1 MKKAPKKQP
10 AKSAK
15 SAGSA
20 SSSSGAKS
28 AKGTA
33 NTKSAKDANSAT
45 SGERT
50 KGAMILESIKK
61 SRNSII
67 VLTIAALILAAAVF
81 YIYSD
86 DIMKD
91 HEDIHNAYGEEL
103 VEFEKAHVNAINSDD
118 SKPDEYANGALTGT
132 QELAVTI
139 QSGRYKGED
148 MVAYNYFGPLSGVP
162 VEAGDSVVLTVKT
175 HSDFTTSATVYEYNR
190 IPILA
195 AFLILFFVVVF
206 LIGGR
211 AGLKSLVGLTFT
223 IICLF
228 LILIPLLL
236 KGAPAVPSTF
246 LVCAYVAL
254 VCFTILGGVQRK
266 TVSAFLGTTAG
277 TFIAMVF
284 GLAVQYIGKIDGLR
298 LEDAEPLLQLKY
310 IDATT
315 IGLQGLLVASIIIC
329 ALGAVMDVAM
339 SISSALEEVHS
350 ANPSLTRKE
359 LFKSG
364 MNIGR
369 DMVGTMTNTLIL
381 AFLGS
386 EFTLCIFLYTRG
398 LTFYHLFSTAFVALE
413 TISGLASSIGMI
425 LAIPLT
431 AFIASTLI
439 ERTSAKDDTPEWKKK
454 GAS

>member
-10 AKSAK
+10 AKSA
-15 SAGSA
+15 GSA
-20 SSSSGAKS
+20 SNAKSSS
-28 AKGTA
+28 
-33 NTKSAKDANSAT
+33 NTKGAGGANSAA
-45 SGERT
+45 SEERS
-50 KGAMILESIKK
+50 KGTIILESLKR

-67 VLTIAALILAAAVF
+67 VLAIAALVLVATVF

-86 DIMKD
+86 EIMKE
-91 HEDIHNAYGEEL
+91 HEDIHNAYGNEL
-103 VEFEKAHVNAINSDD
+103 VEFEKAHVNAINNDD
-118 SKPDEYANGALTGT
+118 SKPDEYADGALTGS
-132 QELAVTI
+132 QELAVTV

-162 VEAGDSVVLTVKT
+162 VAVGDSVVLTIKT
-175 HSDFTTSATVYEYNR
+175 HTDGTNSATVYEFNR

-211 AGLKSLVGLTFT
+211 TGLKSLVGLTFT

-228 LILIPLLL
+228 MILIPLVL

-284 GLAVQYIGKIDGLR
+284 GLVVQHIGKIDGLR

-315 IGLQGLLVASIIIC
+315 VGIQGLLVASIIIC

-339 SISSALEEVHS
+339 SVSSALEEIHA

-413 TISGLASSIGMI
+413 TISGLASSIGMV

-431 AFIASTLI
+431 ALIASTLI
-439 ERTSAKDDTPEWKKK
+439 EKTSAQEKS
-454 GAS
+454 GASKRKKE